1 MPIDT
6 LILTAAF
13 LTGLMGGVH
22 CSAMCGGIAAVLS
35 PQQSRQNAL
44 PHALA
49 LNVGRIGSYSMA
61 GLLAGTLGSV
71 FVGWIRLPD
80 LALGLR
86 SLMGVMLMLI
96 ALRLLFPRQFAFKL
110 PGSTVLWRS
119 LEKAKFHLPA
129 TGLLRT
135 IGLGVI
141 WGWLPCGLSTSVLVA
156 AWFEASPLH
165 SSLMMLAFG
174 LGTLPLMTA
183 ISYSGSRFGLVLT
196 DRRWRALSAALIF
209 IAGAITAAAPWLA
222 HNIGAHAW
230 LQALGCRS
238 LV

>member
-6 LILTAAF
+6 LILGAAL

-35 PQQSRQNAL
+35 PQSRQNAL

-49 LNVGRIGSYSMA
+49 LNLGRIGSYGLA

-71 FVGWIRLPD
+71 FVGLFRLPD
-80 LALGLR
+80 IALGLR
-86 SLMGVMLMLI
+86 SVMGLLLMLI
-96 ALRLLFPRQFAFKL
+96 ALRLLFPRHFAFKV
-110 PGSTVLWRS
+110 PGSGVLWRG
-119 LEKAKFHLPA
+119 LEKAKTYLPA
-129 TGLLRT
+129 TGIWRSV
-135 IGLGVI
+135 GLGAI
-141 WGWLPCGLSTSVLVA
+141 WGWLPCGLSTSVLLA

-183 ISYSGSRFGLVLT
+183 ISYSGSRFGLMLT
-196 DRRWRALSAALIF
+196 HRGWRTAVALLILL
-209 IAGAITAAAPWLA
+209 AGAVTAAAPWLMHSA
-222 HNIGAHAW
+222 GMHAW

-238 LV
+238 LI